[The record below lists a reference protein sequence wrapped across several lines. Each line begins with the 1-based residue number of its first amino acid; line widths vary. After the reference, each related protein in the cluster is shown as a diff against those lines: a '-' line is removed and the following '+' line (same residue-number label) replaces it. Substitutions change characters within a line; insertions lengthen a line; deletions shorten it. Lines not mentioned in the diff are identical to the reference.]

1 MISLELLQH
10 ATYFLMMFAVIA
22 YATLD
27 GYDIGVG
34 ALHLFAKGDAER
46 RVMINA
52 IGPVWDGNTTWIVI
66 GSGLMFAGFPRAFAN
81 LTSGF
86 YTATMILLFGF
97 MLRAASIEFRS
108 KKESYGWR
116 YFWDF
121 CFSGA
126 STLLALSVG
135 LMLGNMIEGIP
146 LNVHGIYKGGLSPL
160 ISPFPLLVAVFGLS
174 LFMMHGSIY
183 LLMKTEG
190 TFKTKIRKWIKPLVI
205 LFLLLWVATT
215 ASTFIFNPHMT
226 DPFFDHPIL
235 AVFILLSLSCIG
247 GIFHFVHKKKE
258 GMAFLCSSLSI
269 VFLLILFIIG
279 TYPNIVRS
287 SLDPM
292 TNSLTLYNS
301 SASKTALYVIGIIGL
316 TGAPLSFFYV
326 SYVHKVFKGKVKLDH
341 TSY

>member
-1 MISLELLQH
+1 
-10 ATYFLMMFAVIA
+10 
-22 YATLD
+22 
-27 GYDIGVG
+27 
-34 ALHLFAKGDAER
+34 
-46 RVMINA
+46 
-52 IGPVWDGNTTWIVI
+52 
-66 GSGLMFAGFPRAFAN
+66 MFAGFPRAFAN

-86 YTATMILLFGF
+86 YTATMVLLFGF

-108 KKESYGWR
+108 KKESYTWR

-121 CFSGA
+121 CFSAA
-126 STLLALSVG
+126 SIVLALSVG
-135 LMLGNMIEGIP
+135 AILGNMIEGIP
-146 LNVHGIYKGGLSPL
+146 LNERGIYKGGLSPL
-160 ISPFPLLVAVFGLS
+160 ISPFPILVSFFALS

-190 TFKTKIRKWIKPLVI
+190 KFKDKIRKWIKPLVI
-205 LFLLLWVATT
+205 LFLLLWGTTT
-215 ASTFIFNPHMT
+215 ASTFVFNPHMT
-226 DPFFDHPIL
+226 DPFFEYPFL
-235 AVFILLSLSCIG
+235 AIFILFSLSCIV
-247 GIFHFVHKKKE
+247 GIFHFIHKKKE

-287 SLDPM
+287 SIDPL